1 MCTPSLMARCTEAL
15 VCCESA
21 CKSGRAVRR
30 MSICESAEYPRLTA
44 ALPSVY
50 LRSDCECRKKPSCVS
65 VKVRRDT
72 VGLASPV
79 RAAISWLAS
88 QRSRGPKQRT
98 TSSPRPSALMNLRS
112 SWLASSFFA
121 VLRRMR
127 GTEYSFASRNPPRKE
142 QGVMDL
148 AFTPEELAFRDEV
161 RAFLEAS
168 LPAATRRK
176 VLEGHEASR
185 EETRQWQRILFE
197 RGWGGPNWPRE
208 FGGTGWDPVRQ
219 SIFEEESAAAGAP
232 RLLPFGL
239 KMVGPVIM
247 RFGNAAQQKRFL
259 PRILSGEDWWAQG
272 YSEPGSGSDLASL
285 KTRAER
291 SDGRYLVNGQKTWI
305 TLAQHAN
312 WIFCLVRTDPAVK
325 KQAGI
330 SFLLID
336 MKSRGVTVRPITLLD
351 GSHEVNEVWFE
362 DVEVPFENLVGDEN
376 SGWTYAKFLLG
387 HERTNI
393 AGVGASKRE
402 LARLKRIAS
411 EEIKDGKPLL
421 ADPGF
426 AARVAQVEIDLMA
439 LEITNLRVLAAE
451 AERRAPGAEASL
463 LKIKGTE
470 IQQALSEL
478 MMQAV
483 GPRALPSRG
492 GTSMGP
498 AYASPLAAT
507 YLNLRKTSIYG
518 GSNEIQKNIIAQTI
532 LGI

>member
-1 MCTPSLMARCTEAL
+1 
-15 VCCESA
+15 
-21 CKSGRAVRR
+21 
-30 MSICESAEYPRLTA
+30 
-44 ALPSVY
+44 
-50 LRSDCECRKKPSCVS
+50 
-65 VKVRRDT
+65 
-72 VGLASPV
+72 
-79 RAAISWLAS
+79 
-88 QRSRGPKQRT
+88 
-98 TSSPRPSALMNLRS
+98 
-112 SWLASSFFA
+112 
-121 VLRRMR
+121 
-127 GTEYSFASRNPPRKE
+127 
-142 QGVMDL
+142 MDL
-148 AFTPEELAFRDEV
+148 NFTGEELAFRDEV
-161 RAFLEAS
+161 RAFLES
-168 LPAATRRK
+168 SIPAETRRA
-176 VLEGHEASR
+176 VLEGLEVSR
-185 EETRQWQRILFE
+185 DDTVRWQQILHR

-219 SIFEEESAAAGAP
+219 YIFEEESAAAGAP

-291 SDGRYLVNGQKTWI
+291 RDGSYLVNGQKTWI

-330 SFLLID
+330 SFLLVD

-351 GSHEVNEVWFE
+351 GSQEVNEVWFE

-411 EEIKDGKPLL
+411 EERKDGKPLL

-451 AERRAPGAEASL
+451 ADRRAPGAEASL
-463 LKIKGTE
+463 LKIKGTQ
-470 IQQALSEL
+470 IQQAISEL
-478 MMQAV
+478 MMHAA
-483 GPRALPSRG
+483 GPLALPLRRG
-492 GTSMGP
+492 ATEDVPGARSAAPSHAARLG
-498 AYASPLAAT
+498 AT

-532 LGI
+532 LGL